1 MRKPRKIL
9 FVLVS
14 LFGIFLCLLIVL
26 VIVTPRLIK
35 LDVVKEKIKTQYAKD
50 VGGQIE
56 YQHLDLALFPRP
68 HVVISDVN
76 FTIPD
81 HVDGT
86 LESLDIYPKIMPL
99 FTGELQIGT
108 LRSRSAEIN
117 IRFPEALDEASGD
130 ESSAL
135 DSASFETHG
144 ALLVSAIRSLP
155 EFRIP
160 AIVLRIRNGRVHFF
174 EGKTRILS
182 LQNINGKVKRNTDRF
197 EFALNCQS
205 NFWESMKIEG
215 RYEEPGF
222 KINSQIKIIQLR
234 PHAVVDYF
242 FPQSDLKMINAR
254 ANLTLDLQTDGPERL
269 QAKIDGSIPYL
280 HLRQGNKELKLTDAS
295 FKGGYQ
301 LNNKA
306 LTLSLSQFNLKDP
319 QLTLSG
325 QLVADP
331 AQPNTQLELEGRQID
346 VETTQR
352 IALALTE
359 NTDIVTDVF
368 EIMRSGEF
376 QRMTLKAHGPTLAE
390 LARGDNYVIQGNMV
404 GGNIFIPDGQL
415 NLVGVTGDAKI
426 VNGILEGENI
436 EARMG
441 NSSAKNGK
449 LTIAL
454 TGATAPFHIEAL
466 IQADLSEL
474 PAVLLRLLDDDKL
487 KKELALLNK
496 FKGSA
501 VGLMV
506 LGEDMEDLNVRV
518 MASDIQLDAA
528 YRRIPLP
535 LKIAGGS
542 LLLDGSRIAL
552 TDINALVGKSSL
564 SRMSSK
570 FKWEKGS
577 SFEIAS
583 KSASI
588 DLAELY
594 TWLSEEERFKHDLKD
609 ISAING
615 KVSLHHFDLK
625 GPFSKPDQWR
635 ITSNGDIQE
644 LSMSSALLPGKLA
657 VAKGQFTCK
666 GNEFSIKTVNAIVGK
681 SFISDFAAKLKWG
694 KLAMLTAN
702 SAKTAVFLDEV
713 YPWLQSHKTLKHS
726 LKDIPALT
734 GILAFQKLAFTS
746 PISGKTNQ
754 DLSLTGTIEKWNVR
768 SPKFPTSLELSG
780 GELVWQG
787 TRFDLRD
794 SNANLGKSTVNR
806 LAFGMRWDKVSSYEF
821 KADSADILIAELY
834 PWLISFDTLKE
845 TFEGFSATQGR
856 LALTGLDVTSPVG
869 RSRAWAFHLTGDLSG
884 MVMESDY
891 FKEPIHINSAKFAA
905 SDTPGSEGFQGRI
918 NLTDTQMS
926 WEDSRIAVQGAA
938 DFSENELILDMKLA
952 ADRINW
958 GQIEQI
964 VELEGK
970 QEPASTVALLGELQ
984 IESENFT
991 YESYTWRPIHADIS
1005 FHKADTNIL
1014 IKKANL
1020 CGIEFPGILKVSSNE
1035 FEFYLNPT
1043 AVNQNLEPTISC
1055 LTDKQNLADGTFDLK
1070 GELMT
1075 KARPADLLKSLSGNL
1090 AFSAE
1095 QGRIYRFGMLTKIF
1109 ALLNVTEIYR
1119 GEVPDLAG
1127 QGFAYDSM
1135 SANAVF
1141 EDGKLIISEGAID
1154 SPSMGIACAGDINL
1168 VKKKVDLTVLV
1179 APFKTVD
1186 RIVKHI
1192 PLVGNILGG
1201 TLVSI
1206 PFRAKGKLE
1215 DPDVIPLSPTAV
1227 GSGLL
1232 GILQRTLQ
1240 LPITIIQPVL
1250 PGPKKKTD
1258 EKKDQKISQ

>member
-14 LFGIFLCLLIVL
+14 LSGIFLCLLIVL
-26 VIVTPRLIK
+26 VVVTPRLIN
-35 LDVVKEKIKTQYAKD
+35 LDMVKEKIKTQYAKNI
-50 VGGQIE
+50 GGQIE
-56 YQHLDLALFPRP
+56 YQYLNLALFPRP
-68 HVVISDVN
+68 HIVISDIN
-76 FTIPD
+76 FTMPD
-81 HVDGT
+81 NVDGT
-86 LESLDIYPKIMPL
+86 LESLDVYPKILPL
-99 FTGELQIGT
+99 FTGELQIGM
-108 LRSRSAEIN
+108 LRSRSPEIN
-117 IRFPEALDEASGD
+117 IRFPEALDEASDD

-144 ALLVSAIRSLP
+144 AQLVATIRSLP

-160 AIVLRIRNGRVHFF
+160 AIVVRIRNGRIHFF
-174 EGKTRILS
+174 EGKNRILS
-182 LQNINGKVKRNTDRF
+182 LQNINGKVKRKTDRF

-222 KINSQIKIIQLR
+222 KINSQIKLTQLR

-242 FPQSDLKMINAR
+242 FPQSELKMINAR

-269 QAKIDGSIPYL
+269 QAKIDGSIPFL

-306 LTLSLSQFNLKDP
+306 LTLSLSQLNLKDP
-319 QLTLSG
+319 HLTLSG

-331 AQPNTQLELEGRQID
+331 AQPNIQLEIEGRQID

-359 NTDIVTDVF
+359 NVDAVNEVF

-376 QRMTLKAHGPTLAE
+376 QRVTLNAHGPTLAD
-390 LARGDNYVIQGNMV
+390 LARGDNYVIQGNMI
-404 GGNIFIPDGQL
+404 GGNIFIPDVEL
-415 NLVGVTGDAKI
+415 NLVDVTGDAKI
-426 VNGILEGENI
+426 QNGILEGENI

-449 LTIAL
+449 LAIAL
-454 TGATAPFHIEAL
+454 TDAAAPFHIEGL

-474 PAVLLRLLDDDKL
+474 PAVLLRVIDDDSL
-487 KKELALLNK
+487 KKELALFDNVS
-496 FKGSA
+496 GSA
-501 VGLMV
+501 VGMLV
-506 LGEDMEDLNVRV
+506 LGEDTKDLNVRV
-518 MASDIQLDAA
+518 MASDIQLDAV
-528 YRRIPLP
+528 YRRIPFP
-535 LKIAGGS
+535 LKIDGGS

-552 TDINALVGKSSL
+552 TNINALVGKSSL
-564 SRMSSK
+564 SRLSSK
-570 FKWEKGS
+570 FKWEKAS
-577 SFEIAS
+577 SFEITS

-594 TWLSEEERFKHDLKD
+594 SWLSEEKGFKHDLKD
-609 ISAING
+609 ISAVNG
-615 KVSLHHFDLK
+615 KVSLRDFDLK

-635 ITSNGDIQE
+635 IKSNGDIQG
-644 LSMSSALLPGKLA
+644 LSMSSALLPGKLT

-666 GNEFSIKTVNAIVGK
+666 GDQFSIKTVNALVGK
-681 SFISDFAAKLKWG
+681 SSISDLAAKLKWG
-694 KLAMLTAN
+694 KPAMLTAN

-713 YPWLQSHKTLKHS
+713 YPWLQSHKTLRHS

-734 GILAFQKLAFTS
+734 GVLAFQKLAFTS
-746 PISGKTNQ
+746 PISGKTNK
-754 DLSLTGTIEKWNVR
+754 DLSLTGTIEKWNIH
-768 SPKFPTSLELSG
+768 SPKFPTSLKLSG

-787 TRFDLRD
+787 RRFDLRD
-794 SNANLGKSTVNR
+794 SDVNFGKSTITR
-806 LAFGMRWDKVSSYEF
+806 LAFGMGWDKVSSYAL
-821 KADSADILIAELY
+821 KADSANILIAELY
-834 PWLISFDTLKE
+834 AWLISFNTLKE
-845 TFEGFSATQGR
+845 TFEGFRATQGR
-856 LALTGLDVTSPVG
+856 MTLTGLDLTSPVG
-869 RSRAWAFHLTGDLSG
+869 RSGTWTFHLAGDLSG
-884 MVMESDY
+884 MVVESDY
-891 FKEPIHINSAKFAA
+891 FKEPIQIHSANFAV
-905 SDTPGSEGFQGRI
+905 SDTTGSEGIQGRI

-926 WEDSRIAVQGAA
+926 WEDSRIAAHGAA
-938 DFSENELILDMKLA
+938 DFSENELILDMNLA

-964 VELEGK
+964 AELEGK
-970 QEPASTVALLGELQ
+970 QEPASTMALLGELQ

-991 YESYTWRPIHADIS
+991 YETYTWRPIHADIS

-1020 CGIEFPGILKVSSNE
+1020 CGIQFPGILKVSSNE

-1043 AVNQNLEPTISC
+1043 AVNQNLEPTITC
-1055 LTDKQNLADGTFDLK
+1055 LTDKKNLADGTFDLN
-1070 GELMT
+1070 GELMA

-1095 QGRIYRFGMLTKIF
+1095 QGRIYRFGMLAKIF

-1141 EDGKLIISEGAID
+1141 EDGKLIISEGSID

-1192 PLVGNILGG
+1192 PLVGTILGG
-1201 TLVSI
+1201 TLVSL
-1206 PFRAKGKLE
+1206 PFRAKGKLD

-1232 GILQRTLQ
+1232 GILQRTLK

-1250 PGPKKKTD
+1250 PGPKEKTD
-1258 EKKDQKISQ
+1258 EKKD